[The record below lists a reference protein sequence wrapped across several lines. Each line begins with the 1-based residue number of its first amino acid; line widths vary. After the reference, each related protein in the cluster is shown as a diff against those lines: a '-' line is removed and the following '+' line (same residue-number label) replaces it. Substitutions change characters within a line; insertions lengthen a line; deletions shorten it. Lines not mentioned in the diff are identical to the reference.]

1 MDLIIV
7 RHARPQRIENDDTG
21 SPADPSLSELGV
33 KQAEAVANFLREE
46 KVDRI
51 VSSSMKRAVE
61 TAQPLSSMVNK
72 TISQRDDLREADHN
86 SSSYIPVE

>member
-7 RHARPQRIENDDTG
+7 RHARPHRIENNDTG

-51 VSSSMKRAVE
+51 VSSSMKRAFE
-61 TAQPLSSMVNK
+61 TPQPL
-72 TISQRDDLREADHN
+72 
-86 SSSYIPVE
+86 

>member
-61 TAQPLSSMVNK
+61 TAQPLSSICLLY
-72 TISQRDDLREADHN
+72 TSPSPRDQRGSGVGE
-86 SSSYIPVE
+86 